1 MGFFDSVKDFGGGRF
16 AGEMTSEGSG
26 ARIRAGVR
34 DIPIIGD
41 VDLVNVHVP
50 GFRDGGV
57 VGEQQRRADESKAKL
72 AALHRRR
79 GPTQEQARA
88 AATSPGHRHN
98 DRPAPGRQSPAR
110 AATGGAKWGTQP
122 NPMARVVGGANVG
135 HNGMGAGSFYC
146 WSCAAGITK
155 PLN

>member
-1 MGFFDSVKDFGGGRF
+1 MGFFDSVTDFGGGRF

-57 VGEQQRRADESKAKL
+57 VGEQQRRADESKAQL
-72 AALHRRR
+72 AALHQRHGPTEEQVRARRR
-79 GPTQEQARA
+79 QGGKDAPSTRPTPSASSSSSSAPDVGHTLAPRSASAPRGPFGRRKHEIM
-88 AATSPGHRHN
+88 PGV
-98 DRPAPGRQSPAR
+98 PCPSC
-110 AATGGAKWGTQP
+110 ATGETTP
-122 NPMARVVGGANVG
+122 VR
-135 HNGMGAGSFYC
+135 
-146 WSCAAGITK
+146 
-155 PLN
+155 

>member
-57 VGEQQRRADESKAKL
+57 VGDDKGAGRRQGGRDAPTSRRKAL
-72 AALHRRR
+72 RTVTVAGGDRRSR
-79 GPTQEQARA
+79 VG
-88 AATSPGHRHN
+88 
-98 DRPAPGRQSPAR
+98 PAR
-110 AATGGAKWGTQP
+110 APAC
-122 NPMARVVGGANVG
+122 VGRRRR
-135 HNGMGAGSFYC
+135 
-146 WSCAAGITK
+146 
-155 PLN
+155 